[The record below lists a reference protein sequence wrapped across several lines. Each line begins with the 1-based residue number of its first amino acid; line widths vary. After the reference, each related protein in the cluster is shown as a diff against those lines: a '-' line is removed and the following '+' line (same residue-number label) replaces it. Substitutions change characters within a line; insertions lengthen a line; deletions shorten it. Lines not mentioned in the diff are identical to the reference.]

1 VSDHENLFRSVPLL
15 ARLAPADLKA
25 LASKG
30 RVRSYRPG
38 AVIFGQGE
46 RGDSLH
52 VVVSGAVRVNVLA
65 PTGEEATLALL
76 GPGECVGDLS
86 LLDGR
91 PRSASAVASGTTKTL
106 MVTRNDFAQWLAT
119 RPKAGLALLETLA
132 LRVRRTDEA
141 LADLAFLDLPRR
153 LAKQLL
159 ELARAHPEVQSA
171 GQRGGTRLRITQ
183 AELAAM
189 LGVSRESVNKQLN
202 ALAREGVLQLGRGS
216 VTLLDMNAL
225 ADQV

>member
-1 VSDHENLFRSVPLL
+1 
-15 ARLAPADLKA
+15 
-25 LASKG
+25 
-30 RVRSYRPG
+30 
-38 AVIFGQGE
+38 
-46 RGDSLH
+46 
-52 VVVSGAVRVNVLA
+52 
-65 PTGEEATLALL
+65 
-76 GPGECVGDLS
+76 
-86 LLDGR
+86 
-91 PRSASAVASGTTKTL
+91 

-171 GQRGGTRLRITQ
+171 GQGGGMRLRITQ

-216 VTLLDMNAL
+216 VTLLDMKAL